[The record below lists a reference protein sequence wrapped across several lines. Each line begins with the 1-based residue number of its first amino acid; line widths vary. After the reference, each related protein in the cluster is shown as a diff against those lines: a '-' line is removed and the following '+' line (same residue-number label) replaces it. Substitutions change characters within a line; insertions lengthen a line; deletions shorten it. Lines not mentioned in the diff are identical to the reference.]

1 LSKGNTVEGFERQVL
16 ALQAGLCHSS
26 IETRYGFHVVIVDRK
41 IDGRPLPFDVVKAE
55 ISSYLQH
62 QVKHWAVRN
71 YLQQLMA
78 DASISDITLDQG
90 QSAHIQ

>member
-1 LSKGNTVEGFERQVL
+1 
-16 ALQAGLCHSS
+16 LQAGLCHSS

-41 IDGRPLPFDVVKAE
+41 IDGRSLPFDVVKVE

-62 QVKHWAVRN
+62 QAVRN

-78 DASISDITLDQG
+78 DASISGITLDEAK
-90 QSAHIQ
+90 SAHIQ